1 MAKAKLAAV
10 SDESNENAN
19 LENVQE
25 NAGNAKATP
34 GKAIDVQ
41 MEDGRIVQFNSRAK
55 MRTTITVEDGAITI
69 VADFS
74 NGQTLSFSMGLP
86 ANLTELETKLFQFAF
101 KEKTHNQI
109 AGVTDVADCF
119 IAVRELF
126 DLFAAGKWTA
136 ERKAGEGQGTS
147 ALQKA
152 IMEVYGKTADQA
164 YQFLKDKTHAQ
175 KMALRAHEKL
185 APVIQR
191 LEAAKASTKVNVD
204 DLLGELA

>member
-1 MAKAKLAAV
+1 MAKTKLAAV
-10 SDESNENAN
+10 SDESTENTN
-19 LENVQE
+19 LENPQE
-25 NAGNAKATP
+25 STGSAKATP
-34 GKAIDVQ
+34 AKSIDIQ

-55 MRTTITVEDGAITI
+55 MRTNITLENGTATII
-69 VADFS
+69 ADFS
-74 NGQTLSFSMGLP
+74 NGQTLSFAIPLP
-86 ANLTELETKLFQFAF
+86 ADLTELQGKLFQFAL

-136 ERKAGEGQGTS
+136 ERKAGEGQGSST
-147 ALQKA
+147 LQKA

>member
-1 MAKAKLAAV
+1 MAKTKLAATN
-10 SDESNENAN
+10 DETVENTN
-19 LENVQE
+19 LENPQE
-25 NAGNAKATP
+25 STGSAKPTP
-34 GKAIDVQ
+34 AKSIDVQ
-41 MEDGRIVQFNSRAK
+41 MDDGRIVQFNSRAK
-55 MRTTITVEDGAITI
+55 MRTNITLENGTATII
-69 VADFS
+69 ADFS
-74 NGQTLSFSMGLP
+74 NGLTLSFAISLP
-86 ANLTELETKLFQFAF
+86 ADCTELQAKLFQFAL
-101 KEKTHNQI
+101 KEKIHNQI
-109 AGVTDVADCF
+109 AGVSDVADCY

-136 ERKAGEGQGTS
+136 ERKAGEGQGSST
-147 ALQKA
+147 LQKA

>member
-10 SDESNENAN
+10 SDESNENTN
-19 LENVQE
+19 LENPQE
-25 NAGNAKATP
+25 STGSAKPTP
-34 GKAIDVQ
+34 AKSIDVQ
-41 MEDGRIVQFNSRAK
+41 MDDGRIVQFNSRAK
-55 MRTTITVEDGAITI
+55 MRTNITLENGTATII
-69 VADFS
+69 ADFS
-74 NGQTLSFSMGLP
+74 NGLTLSFAISLP
-86 ANLTELETKLFQFAF
+86 ADCTELQAKLFQFAL
-101 KEKTHNQI
+101 KEKIHNQI
-109 AGVTDVADCF
+109 AGVSDVADCY

-136 ERKAGEGQGTS
+136 ERKAGEGQGSST
-147 ALQKA
+147 LQKA

>member
-1 MAKAKLAAV
+1 MAKTKLAAT
-10 SDESNENAN
+10 NAEVVGNDN
-19 LENVQE
+19 LENGQE
-25 NAGNAKATP
+25 NEGKSKANP

-55 MRTTITVEDGAITI
+55 MRTTITLDNELATI
-69 VADFS
+69 IADFS
-74 NGQTLSFSMGLP
+74 NGQTLSFAVALP
-86 ANLTELETKLFQFAF
+86 ADCTELQAKLFQFAL

-147 ALQKA
+147 ILQKA
-152 IMEVYGKTADQA
+152 IMEVYGKTADEA
-164 YQFLKDKTHAQ
+164 YSYLKDKTHAQ
-175 KMALRAHEKL
+175 KMALRNYEKL

-191 LEAAKASTKVNVD
+191 LEAAKASAKVDVD
-204 DLLGELA
+204 ELLKELK

>member
-1 MAKAKLAAV
+1 MAKTKLAAV
-10 SDESNENAN
+10 SDESNKNAN
-19 LENVQE
+19 LENPQE
-25 NAGNAKATP
+25 STGSAKAIP
-34 GKAIDVQ
+34 AKSIDIQ

-55 MRTTITVEDGAITI
+55 MRTNITLENGSATII
-69 VADFS
+69 ADFS
-74 NGQTLSFSMGLP
+74 NGQTLSFAISLP
-86 ANLTELETKLFQFAF
+86 AELTELQAKLFQFAL

-109 AGVTDVADCF
+109 AGVTDVADCY

-136 ERKAGEGQGTS
+136 ERKAGEGQGSST
-147 ALQKA
+147 LQKA

-204 DLLGELA
+204 DLLDELG

>member
-1 MAKAKLAAV
+1 MAKTKLAATN
-10 SDESNENAN
+10 DETVENAN

-25 NAGNAKATP
+25 NEGGATAKPA
-34 GKAIDVQ
+34 KSIDVQ
-41 MEDGRIVQFNSRAK
+41 MDDGRIVQFNSRAK
-55 MRTTITVEDGAITI
+55 MRTNITLENGTATII
-69 VADFS
+69 ADFS
-74 NGQTLSFSMGLP
+74 NGLTLSFAISLP
-86 ANLTELETKLFQFAF
+86 ADCTELQAKLFQFAL
-101 KEKTHNQI
+101 KEKIHNQI
-109 AGVTDVADCF
+109 AGVSDVADCY

-136 ERKAGEGQGTS
+136 ERKAGEGQGSST
-147 ALQKA
+147 LQKA

>member
-1 MAKAKLAAV
+1 MAKTKLAATN
-10 SDESNENAN
+10 DEAAGYDTPENG
-19 LENVQE
+19 QE
-25 NAGNAKATP
+25 NEGGTTAKPA
-34 GKAIDVQ
+34 KAIDVQ
-41 MEDGRIVQFNSRAK
+41 MEDGRVVQFNSRAK
-55 MRTTITVEDGAITI
+55 MRTTITLDNGTATI

-74 NGQTLSFSMGLP
+74 NGQILSHAIALP
-86 ANLTELETKLFQFAF
+86 AGCTELQAKLFQFAL

-136 ERKAGEGQGTS
+136 ERKAGEGQGS
-147 ALQKA
+147 SVLQKA

-164 YQFLKDKTHAQ
+164 YQFLKDKTYAQ

>member
-10 SDESNENAN
+10 DDSNENTN
-19 LENVQE
+19 PENPQE
-25 NAGNAKATP
+25 SIGSAKAIP
-34 GKAIDVQ
+34 AKSIDIQ
-41 MEDGRIVQFNSRAK
+41 MDDGRIVQFNSRAK
-55 MRTTITVEDGAITI
+55 MRTNIILENGTATII
-69 VADFS
+69 ADFS
-74 NGQTLSFSMGLP
+74 NGQTLSFAIPLP
-86 ANLTELETKLFQFAF
+86 ADLTELQAKLFQFAL

-109 AGVTDVADCF
+109 AGVSDVADCY

-136 ERKAGEGQGTS
+136 ERKAGEGQGSST
-147 ALQKA
+147 LQKA
-152 IMEVYGKTADQA
+152 IMDVYGKTADQA
-164 YQFLKDKTHAQ
+164 YQFLRDKTHAQ
-175 KMALRAHEKL
+175 KMALRAHAKL

>member
-1 MAKAKLAAV
+1 MAKTKLAAV
-10 SDESNENAN
+10 SDETIENTN
-19 LENVQE
+19 LENPQE
-25 NAGNAKATP
+25 STGSAKPTP
-34 GKAIDVQ
+34 AKSIDVQ
-41 MEDGRIVQFNSRAK
+41 MDDGRIVQFNSRAK
-55 MRTTITVEDGAITI
+55 MRTNITLENGLATII
-69 VADFS
+69 ADFS
-74 NGQTLSFSMGLP
+74 NGQTLSFAIPLP
-86 ANLTELETKLFQFAF
+86 ADLTELSGKLFQFAL

-109 AGVTDVADCF
+109 AGVSDVADCY

-136 ERKAGEGQGTS
+136 ERKAGEGQGSST
-147 ALQKA
+147 LQKA

>member
-1 MAKAKLAAV
+1 MAKTKLAAV
-10 SDESNENAN
+10 SDESNENTN
-19 LENVQE
+19 LENSQE
-25 NAGNAKATP
+25 STGSTKPAPAKS
-34 GKAIDVQ
+34 IDVQ

-55 MRTTITVEDGAITI
+55 MRTNITLENGLATII
-69 VADFS
+69 ADFS
-74 NGQTLSFSMGLP
+74 NGQTLSFAIPLP
-86 ANLTELETKLFQFAF
+86 ADLTELSGKLFQFAL

-109 AGVTDVADCF
+109 AGVTDVADCY

-136 ERKAGEGQGTS
+136 ERKAGEGQGSST
-147 ALQKA
+147 LQKA

-164 YQFLKDKTHAQ
+164 YQFLKDKSHAQ

>member
-1 MAKAKLAAV
+1 MAKTKLAAV
-10 SDESNENAN
+10 DGKVVENAN

-25 NAGNAKATP
+25 NEGKAEPKP

-86 ANLTELETKLFQFAF
+86 GNLTELETKLFQFAF

-191 LEAAKASTKVNVD
+191 LEAAKAYTKVNVD
-204 DLLGELA
+204 DLLDELG

>member
-19 LENVQE
+19 LENPQE
-25 NAGNAKATP
+25 STGSAKPTP
-34 GKAIDVQ
+34 AKSIDIQ

-55 MRTTITVEDGAITI
+55 MRTNITLENGTATII
-69 VADFS
+69 ADFS
-74 NGQTLSFSMGLP
+74 NGQTLSFAIPLP
-86 ANLTELETKLFQFAF
+86 ADLTELRGKLFQFAL

>member
-1 MAKAKLAAV
+1 MAKTKLAAV
-10 SDESNENAN
+10 SDESNENTN

-25 NAGNAKATP
+25 NEGGATAKPA
-34 GKAIDVQ
+34 KSIDVQ
-41 MEDGRIVQFNSRAK
+41 MDDGRIVQFNSRAK
-55 MRTTITVEDGAITI
+55 MRTNITLENGTATII
-69 VADFS
+69 ADFS
-74 NGQTLSFSMGLP
+74 NGQTLSFAIPLP
-86 ANLTELETKLFQFAF
+86 ADLTELQGKLFQFAL

-109 AGVTDVADCF
+109 AGVSDVADCY

-136 ERKAGEGQGTS
+136 ERKAGEGQGSST
-147 ALQKA
+147 LQKA

-191 LEAAKASTKVNVD
+191 LEANKVSNKVNVD

>member
-1 MAKAKLAAV
+1 MAKTKLAAV
-10 SDESNENAN
+10 DGEVVGNDN
-19 LENVQE
+19 LENGQE
-25 NAGNAKATP
+25 NEGKSKANP
-34 GKAIDVQ
+34 GKAIDIQ
-41 MEDGRIVQFNSRAK
+41 MEDGRVVQFNSRAK
-55 MRTTITVEDGAITI
+55 MRTTITLENGTATI
-69 VADFS
+69 IADFS
-74 NGQTLSFSMGLP
+74 NGQTLSHAIALP
-86 ANLTELETKLFQFAF
+86 ADCTELQAKLFQFAL

-109 AGVTDVADCF
+109 AGVSDVADCF

-204 DLLGELA
+204 DLLDELG

>member
-1 MAKAKLAAV
+1 MAKTKLAAPN
-10 SDESNENAN
+10 DEAVENDN
-19 LENVQE
+19 LENGQE
-25 NAGNAKATP
+25 NADKPKANP
-34 GKAIDVQ
+34 AKAIDVQ

-55 MRTTITVEDGAITI
+55 MRTTITVEAGAITI

-86 ANLTELETKLFQFAF
+86 DNLTELETKLFQFAF

-109 AGVTDVADCF
+109 AGVTDVADCY

-204 DLLGELA
+204 DLLDELG

>member
-1 MAKAKLAAV
+1 MAKAKLAATN
-10 SDESNENAN
+10 DEVVENDN

-25 NAGNAKATP
+25 NEGKPKANP

-55 MRTTITVEDGAITI
+55 MRTAITLDNGTATI
-69 VADFS
+69 IADFS
-74 NGQTLSFSMGLP
+74 NGQTLSFAIPLP
-86 ANLTELETKLFQFAF
+86 ADLTELHAKLFQFAL

-136 ERKAGEGQGTS
+136 ERKASEGQGAS
-147 ALQKA
+147 ILQKA
-152 IMEVYGKTADQA
+152 IMEVYGKTADEA
-164 YQFLKDKTHAQ
+164 YLYLKDKTHTQ
-175 KMALRAHEKL
+175 RKALRNYEKL

-191 LEAAKASTKVNVD
+191 LEAAKTSTKVDVD
-204 DLLGELA
+204 ELLKELN